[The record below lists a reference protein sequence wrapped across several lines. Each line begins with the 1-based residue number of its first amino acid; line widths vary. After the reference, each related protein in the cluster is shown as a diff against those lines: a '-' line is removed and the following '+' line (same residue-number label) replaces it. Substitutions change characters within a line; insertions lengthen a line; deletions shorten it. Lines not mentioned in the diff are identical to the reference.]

1 MEEKVIGLEWIQESG
16 KGEGEENLNV
26 ALQGVGH
33 QVGRDP
39 EMRLTSCS

>member
-26 ALQGVGH
+26 ALQRGWSSSRTGPGNAV
-33 QVGRDP
+33 DFF
-39 EMRLTSCS
+39 

>member
-16 KGEGEENLNV
+16 KGEGEENVNV
-26 ALQGVGH
+26 ALQGVG